1 MDNFFT
7 EEAAQLAGL
16 KLTTFTE
23 RARKRGI
30 KPAEFV
36 KSDDGGRPKARW
48 TMAQIEEIKNLRGNK
63 RTQPK
68 EQPTVVDTVQAAA
81 PIVEHAKDTSQIIT
95 LEERADRIRKLQA
108 DVQRGIIE
116 IGFELIAAKNEIGHG
131 GWSDWL
137 ATNFDWTQQ
146 TANRFMR
153 VSERFGKL
161 NNVVQFKPSTLQAM
175 LALPEGDEQA
185 FIAEQAE
192 SGKPLEKQSARQVQA
207 SVKQWK
213 KKRAEETTT
222 PDTIEEIKGTYFD
235 LRGSEE
241 NSSVVEEL
249 NNKTPVKA
257 PITFNTQSGNC
268 EYYTPHPYI
277 EAARRVLGKIDLD
290 PASSLLA
297 NETVKAEKIY
307 TVDDD
312 GLAQEWFGNIWL
324 NPPYASGLIERFVDK
339 LLSSNFQQAIVLVD
353 NATETRWFRKLVD
366 NCAALVFTTGRINF
380 NLPDGKPI
388 NGSPTRGQVF
398 LYFGTDT
405 QKFFDEFQQFGWCSK
420 PQRQLEILSLVE
432 SELGELQKNTTDDG
446 GLPAN

>member
-1 MDNFFT
+1 MDKFYST

-30 KPAEFV
+30 KPADFV

-63 RTQPK
+63 RTQTP
-68 EQPTVVDTVQAAA
+68 VVEDTSEESAQVTTSTGETNADDKTNDA
-81 PIVEHAKDTSQIIT
+81 PIVEHAEDTAQIIT

-222 PDTIEEIKGTYFD
+222 PDTLQAENNSPEEVKGTYFD
-235 LRGSEE
+235 LRGNDE

-249 NNKTPVKA
+249 NHETINTAVITSEQVTAIRNLINTANDLQIVKV
-257 PITFNTQSGNC
+257 I
-268 EYYTPHPYI
+268 
-277 EAARRVLGKIDLD
+277 RD
-290 PASSLLA
+290 SLL
-297 NETVKAEKIY
+297 K
-307 TVDDD
+307 
-312 GLAQEWFGNIWL
+312 LAQEIG
-324 NPPYASGLIERFVDK
+324 E
-339 LLSSNFQQAIVLVD
+339 IVLL
-353 NATETRWFRKLVD
+353 TEAK
-366 NCAALVFTTGRINF
+366 I
-380 NLPDGKPI
+380 
-388 NGSPTRGQVF
+388 
-398 LYFGTDT
+398 
-405 QKFFDEFQQFGWCSK
+405 
-420 PQRQLEILSLVE
+420 
-432 SELGELQKNTTDDG
+432 GELQKNTTDDG
-446 GLPAN
+446 GANQ

>member
-1 MDNFFT
+1 MDKLYST
-7 EEAAQLAGL
+7 SRAAQLAGL

-48 TMAQIEEIKNLRGNK
+48 TMAQIEGIKNLRGNK
-63 RTQPK
+63 RTQSK
-68 EQPTVVDTVQAAA
+68 EQPIVVDVTSTAIESAKVTASNDDTDQNQAVKVTVVDNSG
-81 PIVEHAKDTSQIIT
+81 DTAQIIT

-185 FIAEQAE
+185 FIEEQAE
-192 SGKPLEKQSARQVQA
+192 SGKPLENQSARQVQA

-222 PDTIEEIKGTYFD
+222 PDTLQAENNSPEEVKGTYFD
-235 LRGSEE
+235 LRGNDE
-241 NSSVVEEL
+241 NNLLVEEL
-249 NNKTPVKA
+249 NRETINTAVITSEQVNAIRNLISNANDLQIVKA
-257 PITFNTQSGNC
+257 I
-268 EYYTPHPYI
+268 
-277 EAARRVLGKIDLD
+277 RD
-290 PASSLLA
+290 SLL
-297 NETVKAEKIY
+297 K
-307 TVDDD
+307 
-312 GLAQEWFGNIWL
+312 LAQEIG
-324 NPPYASGLIERFVDK
+324 E
-339 LLSSNFQQAIVLVD
+339 IVLL
-353 NATETRWFRKLVD
+353 TEAK
-366 NCAALVFTTGRINF
+366 I
-380 NLPDGKPI
+380 
-388 NGSPTRGQVF
+388 
-398 LYFGTDT
+398 
-405 QKFFDEFQQFGWCSK
+405 
-420 PQRQLEILSLVE
+420 
-432 SELGELQKNTTDDG
+432 GELQKNNADTDG
-446 GLPAN
+446 ENQ